1 MPLFSQTK
9 LEQSVT
15 SSHLHTHRTSNQPH
29 PLLRLPSSPS
39 VPSPRRKYPNFS
51 SPAILQH
58 VLLTQSPLTF
68 SKQSLPHSYGTH
80 THYQHIS
87 PHWHLPHSVQAGP
100 GNPTAQKPTLNTS
113 LLENYRPV
121 SLLPFVAKTLERVV
135 FNQLSLFL
143 SQYNKLDAKQSGFRS
158 GHSTETALLSVT
170 EALRVAKADSKSSV
184 LILLDLSAAFDT
196 VNHQILLSTL
206 SSLGITGI
214 PLRWFESYLTGRSF
228 RVAWGGEVSKAH
240 QLVTGVP
247 QGSVLRPLLFSTYTT
262 SLGPIIQAHG
272 FSYHCYADDTQL
284 YLSFQPDD
292 PTVAARISGCLAD
305 ISAWM
310 KEYHLQ
316 LNLAKTELLV
326 VPATPTLQHDFSIQ
340 LGTSII
346 TPSTSVRNLGVI
358 FDDQLTFKEHIAKTA
373 RSCRFALHNIR
384 KIRPFLTEHAAQ
396 LLVQA
401 LVVSRLDYCNALL
414 AGLPANTI
422 KPLQMIQNAAAR
434 LVFNEPKRT
443 HVTPLFISLHWLPV
457 AARIKFKTLMLAY
470 RTTTGSAPSYFHSLL
485 RIYIP
490 SRSLRSASERRLVV
504 PSQRGSKSLSRTF
517 SFTIPGWWNNLP
529 TPIRNAGSLSIF
541 KQQLKTHLFRH
552 CLTSS

>member
-1 MPLFSQTK
+1 MPLFSPTK

-15 SSHLHTHRTSNQPH
+15 SSQLHTHRTSNQPH
-29 PLLRLPSSPS
+29 PLLKLPSSPS
-39 VPSPRRKYPNFS
+39 VPSPRWKYPNFS

-68 SKQSLPHSYGTH
+68 SKQSLPHSYRHSH
-80 THYQHIS
+80 TLSTSLHTGIF
-87 PHWHLPHSVQAGP
+87 
-100 GNPTAQKPTLNTS
+100 PTAFKQARVTPLLKKPKLNPS
-113 LLENYRPV
+113 LLDNYRPV

-184 LILLDLSAAFDT
+184 LILLDLSAAFDI

-247 QGSVLRPLLFSTYTT
+247 QGSVLGPLLFSTYTT
-262 SLGPIIQAHG
+262 SLGPIMQAHG

-292 PTVAARISGCLAD
+292 PTVAAQISGCLAD

-310 KEYHLQ
+310 KEHHLQ

-326 VPATPTLQHDFSIQ
+326 IPATPSLQHDFSIQ

-384 KIRPFLTEHAAQ
+384 KIRPFLTEHA
-396 LLVQA
+396 
-401 LVVSRLDYCNALL
+401 SCP
-414 AGLPANTI
+414 GP
-422 KPLQMIQNAAAR
+422 
-434 LVFNEPKRT
+434 
-443 HVTPLFISLHWLPV
+443 
-457 AARIKFKTLMLAY
+457 Y
-470 RTTTGSAPSYFHSLL
+470 RF
-485 RIYIP
+485 
-490 SRSLRSASERRLVV
+490 
-504 PSQRGSKSLSRTF
+504 
-517 SFTIPGWWNNLP
+517 
-529 TPIRNAGSLSIF
+529 
-541 KQQLKTHLFRH
+541 
-552 CLTSS
+552 